1 MCNELGRN
9 VNSKNQYSKLIMKNT
24 TAEGLA
30 VGAWGLHFSSFIMQS
45 MPYLQATSLILAI
58 IVSLVTLRKL
68 IKESNEKK
76 SSD

>member
-1 MCNELGRN
+1 
-9 VNSKNQYSKLIMKNT
+9 MKNT